1 MRFPALAIAFLFATG
16 ILVGGI
22 FAPTLPHA
30 FAATL
35 AAAFLLLVFGV
46 AFLREYVT
54 LAWIASLLA
63 WCLLGAAAIH
73 AERLRVPTNQV
84 TRLVAENRLELA
96 EPLRWRGQLRSDPL
110 RLPWGIRYD
119 VDLDQVQSAATWIS
133 VSGGL
138 RADYFFDERSR
149 DAPPLIRAGDR
160 IELLLRARLV
170 RNFAD
175 PGVTDHRALMADQN
189 IYLTGS
195 PRNTTLIEKIP
206 GPPPTIANRLARA
219 RGRLLRETDTML
231 AGTPDSAAVARA
243 MLLGDRS
250 FLDSQQIEAFRDT
263 GVYHVL
269 VLAGLHVGMLVAALL
284 WVGRKLR
291 LPLVS
296 RTFITLAALGA
307 YVAVVEDRTPI
318 VRASLMAAAYLLGRL
333 LFRRT
338 HLLNAVGLAA
348 LLVLLAR
355 PSELTDASFLLS
367 FLAVG
372 VIAGIAAPWL
382 EKAVEPYL
390 RALDHLGDVAR
401 DGAHAPRVAQ
411 FRLDARATANWL
423 SARLPKAVSPLG
435 TSLVT
440 APARAGLRVWELIV
454 ISVALQVEMIPLMAQ
469 YFHRI
474 SLVGFAATLPAVLL
488 TGIIVPL
495 GFAALCTSLVWGAL
509 KTCPGSR
516 AGSDGGCSPLVGELV
531 CARASCF
538 LPRSISAV
546 SLDRGFLS
554 RSAGLRVGRAQRK
567 APSRLGCVRCGSGCR
582 IVDRSVPLRAA
593 PESRPPGNH
602 GARRRTGRLDF
613 RCLSQWPHDAGRR
626 RRSAGRQLHPRR
638 ARGNRRGRGRSLPVP
653 MEPRSQAAGRRR
665 PDART

>member
-219 RGRLLRETDTML
+219 RGRLLQETDAML

-250 FLDSQQIEAFRDT
+250 FLDSQQIEAF
-263 GVYHVL
+263 
-269 VLAGLHVGMLVAALL
+269 AI
-284 WVGRKLR
+284 
-291 LPLVS
+291 P
-296 RTFITLAALGA
+296 A
-307 YVAVVEDRTPI
+307 YTMCWSWQA
-318 VRASLMAAAYLLGRL
+318 
-333 LFRRT
+333 
-338 HLLNAVGLAA
+338 
-348 LLVLLAR
+348 
-355 PSELTDASFLLS
+355 
-367 FLAVG
+367 
-372 VIAGIAAPWL
+372 
-382 EKAVEPYL
+382 
-390 RALDHLGDVAR
+390 
-401 DGAHAPRVAQ
+401 
-411 FRLDARATANWL
+411 
-423 SARLPKAVSPLG
+423 
-435 TSLVT
+435 
-440 APARAGLRVWELIV
+440 
-454 ISVALQVEMIPLMAQ
+454 
-469 YFHRI
+469 
-474 SLVGFAATLPAVLL
+474 
-488 TGIIVPL
+488 
-495 GFAALCTSLVWGAL
+495 CT
-509 KTCPGSR
+509 
-516 AGSDGGCSPLVGELV
+516 
-531 CARASCF
+531 
-538 LPRSISAV
+538 
-546 SLDRGFLS
+546 
-554 RSAGLRVGRAQRK
+554 
-567 APSRLGCVRCGSGCR
+567 
-582 IVDRSVPLRAA
+582 
-593 PESRPPGNH
+593 
-602 GARRRTGRLDF
+602 
-613 RCLSQWPHDAGRR
+613 
-626 RRSAGRQLHPRR
+626 
-638 ARGNRRGRGRSLPVP
+638 
-653 MEPRSQAAGRRR
+653 
-665 PDART
+665 